1 MIVKSLLALLL
12 TENTKS
18 RHFTRYFSVRLFSVP
33 PLPSFDFGIGRLFSV
48 RHFSVSYFTCS
59 TYFCFDIFRVAI
71 QLFVLFSL
79 SYFLVQSKKHLD
91 SPNRQLENSMY
102 TGATFDSSGQFYSLR
117 YESLTYLGGWQGV
130 GRSISDRMSYKNHYM
145 CSGEATS

>member
-79 SYFLVQSKKHLD
+79 SYFLVQSLF
-91 SPNRQLENSMY
+91 NIFLN
-102 TGATFDSSGQFYSLR
+102 AILR
-117 YESLTYLGGWQGV
+117 FSKTNILLNESLGI
-130 GRSISDRMSYKNHYM
+130 SIAEWKTQMQSIKTLCCIFCKHHIQ
-145 CSGEATS
+145 